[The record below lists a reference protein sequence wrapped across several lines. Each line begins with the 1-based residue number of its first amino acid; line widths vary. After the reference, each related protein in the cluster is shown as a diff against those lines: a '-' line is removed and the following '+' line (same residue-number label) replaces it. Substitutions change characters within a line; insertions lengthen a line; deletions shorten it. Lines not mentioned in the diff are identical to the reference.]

1 MFDENRLTLLSSQD
15 LFDEMINFLRVFL
28 TFCGSDVLLMDKFRW
43 NARTWL
49 CFWTLVSFAI
59 TLFYT
64 IVFRSDD
71 IYAIM
76 DTLSYSGIAIQGA
89 FKMHGALSRVTLFQQ
104 KYMGLKALY
113 ARFSKEPDNN
123 MALNKCVLTITY
135 IFRFF
140 LLIYAA
146 GGLAFFVIP
155 LYVLFVYQKV
165 VLILHVEIPFVDP
178 DVFSGYVITTAYQ
191 VMMIALAIAGILAA
205 DMGIMILVLHIV
217 GIVDIFRNKL
227 KELDRML
234 EDAQYSKQQI
244 HEKVSEICVMHREII
259 KYEEDL
265 DECYHTTV
273 FVQVLTSVACLS
285 LALFV
290 VYMTNDWTRAM
301 FLAATFFQL
310 LEFCLLGTALT
321 LKNDQAIV
329 AIYHTK
335 WYLLTPSD
343 QKRLMFVLHRSQN
356 AVEMTIGGVALLNM
370 ETFVAIMKTIY
381 SYFTMLLT
389 FISNE

>member
-1 MFDENRLTLLSSQD
+1 MDRFLTTHLRMFDENRLTLLSSQD

-89 FKMHGALSRVTLFQQ
+89 FKMHGALSRVT
-104 KYMGLKALY
+104 
-113 ARFSKEPDNN
+113 R
-123 MALNKCVLTITY
+123 
-135 IFRFF
+135 
-140 LLIYAA
+140 
-146 GGLAFFVIP
+146 LAFFVIP